1 MATKAGGSGAAGRRR
16 TKDQA
21 MASMMKR
28 AGIERT
34 SGRCPVCH
42 GIVGN
47 GPGSFFVHSNS
58 GRCLPKKM
66 ARRAHAA

>member
-1 MATKAGGSGAAGRRR
+1 MAG
-16 TKDQA
+16 
-21 MASMMKR
+21 MMKR